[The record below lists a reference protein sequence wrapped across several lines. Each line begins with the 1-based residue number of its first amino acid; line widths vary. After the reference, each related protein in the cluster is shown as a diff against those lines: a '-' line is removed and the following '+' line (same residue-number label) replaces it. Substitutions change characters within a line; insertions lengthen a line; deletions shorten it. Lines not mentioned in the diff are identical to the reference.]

1 MHYYQ
6 FNIGDYQS
14 HTSHLSETEDLAY
27 RRMLDWCYLHEKPLP
42 VDPEEISRLVRMRT
56 HSESIAIVLREFFV
70 NENEGWFSERVN
82 KEIQHF
88 RDKIEKASKA
98 GKASAQQ
105 RFNGRSTDVQPT
117 NNHKPITNN
126 HKPINTKEVLADCY
140 QVAIPETERETE
152 KRQKKLA
159 FPKPESV
166 TQETWDAFVQQRKTK
181 KAQITQLVLDSIA
194 KQASL
199 ASWTLEDA
207 LKEIVVRNWTSFNAE
222 WVKGK
227 QAPKNDFMKGLI

>member
-56 HSESIAIVLREFFV
+56 HSESIAIVLQEFFV
-70 NENEGWFSERVN
+70 NQNEGWFSERVN
-82 KEIQHF
+82 KEIQHY

-126 HKPINTKEVLADCY
+126 QEPVKKEKIDAPAGVT
-140 QVAIPETERETE
+140 PETW
-152 KRQKKLA
+152 A
-159 FPKPESV
+159 
-166 TQETWDAFVQQRKTK
+166 AFVQQRKTK

-199 ASWTLEDA
+199 ASWSLEDA
-207 LKEIVVRNWTSFNAE
+207 LKEIIVRNWTSFNAE

-227 QAPKNDFMKGLI
+227 PKNDFMKGLI

>member
-6 FNIGDYQS
+6 FNIGDYKS
-14 HTSHLSETEDLAY
+14 ATTHLTNEEDLAY
-27 RRMLDWCYLHEKPLP
+27 RRLLDMYY
-42 VDPEEISRLVRMRT
+42 D
-56 HSESIAIVLREFFV
+56 SESKIPLDTEWVARRIRVEASVIRDVLNDMFV
-70 NENEGWFSERVN
+70 RHEDGYFHARCEQVIKAYHSMA
-82 KEIQHF
+82 
-88 RDKIEKASKA
+88 EKNRA
-98 GKASAQQ
+98 
-105 RFNGRSTDVQPT
+105 NGRLGGRKKNPVGNPVATDSQPIAKPT
-117 NNHKPITNN
+117 INHKLETKNQEPI
-126 HKPINTKEVLADCY
+126 KKEKVEAPAD
-140 QVAIPETERETE
+140 VTPETW
-152 KRQKKLA
+152 A
-159 FPKPESV
+159 
-166 TQETWDAFVQQRKTK
+166 AFVQQRKTK

>member
-1 MHYYQ
+1 
-6 FNIGDYQS
+6 
-14 HTSHLSETEDLAY
+14 
-27 RRMLDWCYLHEKPLP
+27 MLDWCYLHEKPLP

-70 NENEGWFSERVN
+70 NGNEGWFSERVN

-126 HKPINTKEVLADCY
+126 HKPITNNHKPSNTEEVLAERY
-140 QVAIPETERETE
+140 Q
-152 KRQKKLA
+152 
-159 FPKPESV
+159 
-166 TQETWDAFVQQRKTK
+166 DA
-181 KAQITQLVLDSIA
+181 SH
-194 KQASL
+194 SL
-199 ASWTLEDA
+199 ASGKPVGNENFETFWKAYPKKSGKDLARTAFVKRKVNNELLETM
-207 LKEIVVRNWTSFNAE
+207 LKAIAQQKNTDQWKKDNGQFIPMPSTWLNQGRWQDEITTIVPDYIR
-222 WVKGK
+222 
-227 QAPKNDFMKGLI
+227 GLT

>member
-27 RRMLDWCYLHEKPLP
+27 RRMLDWCYLHEKPLQ

-56 HSESIAIVLREFFV
+56 HSESIAIVLQEFFV
-70 NENEGWFSERVN
+70 NQNEGWFSERVN
-82 KEIQHF
+82 KEIQHY

-117 NNHKPITNN
+117 NNHKPR
-126 HKPINTKEVLADCY
+126 TKNQEPVKKEKIEAPAG
-140 QVAIPETERETE
+140 VTPETW
-152 KRQKKLA
+152 A
-159 FPKPESV
+159 
-166 TQETWDAFVQQRKTK
+166 AFVQQRKTK
-181 KAQITQLVLDSIA
+181 KAQITQLVLDGIGR
-194 KQASL
+194 QAAL

-207 LKEIVVRNWTSFNAE
+207 LKEIVVRNWTSFDAE

-227 QAPKNDFMKGLI
+227 KAPSHNFMRGLT

>member
-14 HTSHLSETEDLAY
+14 HTSHLSETEDLVY
-27 RRMLDWCYLHEKPLP
+27 RRILDWCYLHEKPLP
-42 VDPEEISRLVRMRT
+42 ANLEEISRLIRMRT

-88 RDKIEKASKA
+88 RDKIDKASKA

-126 HKPINTKEVLADCY
+126 QEPIKKEKIEAPSGVT
-140 QVAIPETERETE
+140 PETW
-152 KRQKKLA
+152 A
-159 FPKPESV
+159 
-166 TQETWDAFVQQRKTK
+166 AFVQQRKTK
-181 KAQITQLVLDSIA
+181 KAQITKLVLDSIT

-199 ASWTLEDA
+199 ASWSLEDA

-227 QAPKNDFMKGLI
+227 PKNDFMKGLI